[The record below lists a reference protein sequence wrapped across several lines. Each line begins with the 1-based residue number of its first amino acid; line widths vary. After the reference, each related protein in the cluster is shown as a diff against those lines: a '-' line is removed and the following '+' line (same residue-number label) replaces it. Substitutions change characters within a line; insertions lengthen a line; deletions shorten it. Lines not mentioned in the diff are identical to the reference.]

1 MLTLHISCAYDQS
14 EHLIACAFIAAH
26 IAQHHL
32 EHFYTFTSILMKL
45 LHILHFL
52 LSFAFMHFLTWSS
65 LIKGSLCFYPHLCLM
80 TPLVNKGERL
90 QDFRPPNKG
99 RYFVHFRLLLFP
111 SSKGEILA
119 LGECFD
125 GE

>member
-52 LSFAFMHFLTWSS
+52 LSFAFMHFLRVLLSRGVSVST
-65 LIKGSLCFYPHLCLM
+65 LIC
-80 TPLVNKGERL
+80 V
-90 QDFRPPNKG
+90 
-99 RYFVHFRLLLFP
+99 
-111 SSKGEILA
+111 
-119 LGECFD
+119 
-125 GE
+125 